1 MKNKEA
7 ISAVIGSTFFAVPY
21 LALSIPIIPSVAIG
35 AAAFCAGELL
45 LDKEE
50 KKTLKESN
58 NALYQTLQS
67 AKKQNNHILEMI
79 TTIEDEEI
87 KKNLNEI
94 NDAVNKIIKTVEKS
108 PKKVKNIDSFF
119 DYYLPVTVKIIDRYD
134 EIENQNLSSADSKK
148 FIKST
153 NKMVS
158 DINLAFKKIL
168 NNLYQSEIIDTDAEM
183 KVFNSMLK
191 SEGFSDNELDSLNKE
206 E

>member
-79 TTIEDEEI
+79 TAIEDEEI

-134 EIENQNLSSADSKK
+134 DIENQNLSSADSKK

>member
-1 MKNKEA
+1 
-7 ISAVIGSTFFAVPY
+7 
-21 LALSIPIIPSVAIG
+21 
-35 AAAFCAGELL
+35 
-45 LDKEE
+45 
-50 KKTLKESN
+50 
-58 NALYQTLQS
+58 
-67 AKKQNNHILEMI
+67 MI
-79 TTIEDEEI
+79 TAIEDEEI

-134 EIENQNLSSADSKK
+134 DIENQNLSSADSKK

>member
-7 ISAVIGSTFFAVPY
+7 ISAVIGSAFFALPY
-21 LALSIPIIPSVAIG
+21 LALSVPVLPSVAIG

-45 LDKEE
+45 LDKET
-50 KKTLKESN
+50 KKTLKETN
-58 NALYQTLQS
+58 NSLYQTLQN
-67 AKKQNNHILEMI
+67 AKKQNNHILDMI
-79 TTIEDEEI
+79 TAIEDIEI

-94 NDAVNKIIKTVEKS
+94 NDVVNKIIEAVEKS
-108 PKKVKNIDSFF
+108 PNKVKNIDNFF

-134 EIENQNLSSADSKK
+134 EIENQNLSSTDSKK

-158 DINLAFKKIL
+158 DINVAFNKIL

>member
-134 EIENQNLSSADSKK
+134 EIENQNL
-148 FIKST
+148 
-153 NKMVS
+153 
-158 DINLAFKKIL
+158 
-168 NNLYQSEIIDTDAEM
+168 
-183 KVFNSMLK
+183 FNSMLK

>member
-79 TTIEDEEI
+79 TAIEDEEI

-94 NDAVNKIIKTVEKS
+94 NDAVNKIIETIEKS
-108 PKKVKNIDSFF
+108 PKKVKNIDNFF

-134 EIENQNLSSADSKK
+134 EIENQNLSSTESKK
-148 FIKST
+148 FIRST

-191 SEGFSDNELDSLNKE
+191 SEGFSDNELGSLNKE